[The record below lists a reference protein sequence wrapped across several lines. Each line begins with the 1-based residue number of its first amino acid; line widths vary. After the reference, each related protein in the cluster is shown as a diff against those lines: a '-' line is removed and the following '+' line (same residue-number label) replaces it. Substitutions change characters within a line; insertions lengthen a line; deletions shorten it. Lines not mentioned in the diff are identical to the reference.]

1 MGAAQGRAAA
11 AAAGR
16 GRARR
21 RRVWPRR
28 GTGRAARARERRRG
42 GRRRCDA
49 VAVVRG
55 GGATGGAGKEL
66 AGRAATVGGDAGHVA
81 TARALS
87 ARPGGGLRARPFF
100 FCLRAFRRGPARTQC
115 QSGERDKASGQTFSM
130 AQSPAG
136 SSLRAH
142 THRFSAQR
150 TRSGAC
156 GFSVARAQ
164 VEIAVHAFR
173 LRHSLYMPRIVMYM
187 IDGILFRPPFSL
199 HLEFD
204 MEFDPYMDTYI
215 TCKLQSKLK
224 M

>member
-1 MGAAQGRAAA
+1 M
-11 AAAGR
+11 
-16 GRARR
+16 
-21 RRVWPRR
+21 WPRR

-49 VAVVRG
+49 VAVVRGG

-87 ARPGGGLRARPFF
+87 ARPGGGCEQDLFF

-173 LRHSLYMPRIVMYM
+173 LRHSLYIYVTYRHSTENDRDASSSPPALSGRNSGRNFWNKKIKTE
-187 IDGILFRPPFSL
+187 INDGLKREVRPEIRP
-199 HLEFD
+199 E
-204 MEFDPYMDTYI
+204 EYI
-215 TCKLQSKLK
+215 
-224 M
+224 

>member
-1 MGAAQGRAAA
+1 
-11 AAAGR
+11 
-16 GRARR
+16 
-21 RRVWPRR
+21 
-28 GTGRAARARERRRG
+28 
-42 GRRRCDA
+42 
-49 VAVVRG
+49 
-55 GGATGGAGKEL
+55 
-66 AGRAATVGGDAGHVA
+66 
-81 TARALS
+81 
-87 ARPGGGLRARPFF
+87 
-100 FCLRAFRRGPARTQC
+100 
-115 QSGERDKASGQTFSM
+115 M

-164 VEIAVHAFR
+164 VEIALHAFR